1 MTLQEYAADIQ
12 DLSAFW
18 FDNDDE
24 EQGGDALMVE
34 GFGRLADRLA
44 EGVEVRYSCEV
55 VRITSGRHRCVL
67 VPAQQCIGHGGVG

>member
-1 MTLQEYAADIQ
+1 MLQEYAADIQ

-18 FDNDDE
+18 FDNDDD

-55 VRITSGRHRCVL
+55 VRITRGRDRW
-67 VPAQQCIGHGGVG
+67 VPLWACQAVATGPGA